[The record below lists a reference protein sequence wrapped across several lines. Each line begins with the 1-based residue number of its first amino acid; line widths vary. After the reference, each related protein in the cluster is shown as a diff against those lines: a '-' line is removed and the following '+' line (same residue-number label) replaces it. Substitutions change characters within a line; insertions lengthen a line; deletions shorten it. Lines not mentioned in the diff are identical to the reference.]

1 MKKVSRHFRVKSGK
15 GGTFINPFA
24 IDAEEAL
31 RECRLSL
38 GNQVIMVY

>member
-1 MKKVSRHFRVKSGK
+1 MKKVSWHFRVKSGK

-38 GNQVIMVY
+38 GVQVVLVY

>member
-38 GNQVIMVY
+38 GSQVIEVY

>member
-1 MKKVSRHFRVKSGK
+1 MIKTAWHFRVKSGK

-38 GNQVIMVY
+38 GGR

>member
-1 MKKVSRHFRVKSGK
+1 MIKTAWHFKVLSGK

>member
-1 MKKVSRHFRVKSGK
+1 MKKVSWHFRVKSDK
-15 GGTFINPFA
+15 GGTFINPYP

-38 GNQVIMVY
+38 CNQVIMVY